1 MDYMEKSGKMTE
13 RMGQDT
19 AEAYKTVFDHAVA
32 VGERNVRFAQNV
44 TDNYIKEL
52 RHQAEANRALTHELV
67 ERAEGQ
73 RSAFQ
78 AVVNETLEAYMDFLY
93 APLSYY
99 KEGLRLV
106 EKEVV
111 AGGGLPI
118 ANYDE
123 MNVDEISKKTNDL
136 SAAEIRELR
145 AYEKQNKNRETLI
158 EQFDRKLKAAS
169 A

>member
-1 MDYMEKSGKMTE
+1 MDYMEKSGRVTE
-13 RMGQDT
+13 RVARTTGDS
-19 AEAYKTVFDHAVA
+19 YKTVLDFAVSI
-32 VGERNVRFAQNV
+32 GERNVRFAQGV
-44 TDNYIKEL
+44 TDSYIKEL

-73 RSAFQ
+73 RGAFQ
-78 AVVNETLEAYMDFLY
+78 AVVNETLDAYMDFLY
-93 APLSYY
+93 TPLSYY

-106 EKEVV
+106 ERE
-111 AGGGLPI
+111 ATGGGLPI

-123 MNVDEISKKTNDL
+123 LNVDEVSKRLDGL

-145 AYEKQNKNRETLI
+145 IYEKQNKSRETLI
-158 EQFDRKLKAAS
+158 DQFDRKLKAAS